1 MLNGYKLDQS
11 IPQYGRWIINRWD
24 FGRDALQTYKGKKY
38 EITVENA
45 ENIFARIYTKQFH
58 KHKKLRL
65 EVVECPRKT
74 VIDAVQEKL
83 NIQNF

>member
-1 MLNGYKLDQS
+1 MGFRQRCITNIQ
-11 IPQYGRWIINRWD
+11 
-24 FGRDALQTYKGKKY
+24 GKNY